1 MAIRCGVPILL
12 LAALGAQ
19 CALAQKYPERP
30 IRLVVASSPG
40 GASDILA
47 RMLAQ
52 KLGEEFKEQIVVD
65 NRGGASG
72 ILGTDI
78 VAKAQPDG
86 YTLLIIQ
93 PSLTIN
99 PNVFRKLP
107 YDVTRDFAPIS
118 LVVDAAQMLSV
129 NPSLPAKSAKDLI
142 ALAKAK
148 PGQLTF
154 GSPGFGTSPHLTAE
168 LFKHRGGIDMQQII
182 FKGSG
187 PAYVSMISG
196 EISAMFATALSMM
209 PHVKSGR
216 IRPLGVTL
224 LKRLEILPDV
234 PTIAETGLLGF
245 KTSQWFGF
253 LAPAGTPAP
262 VIDRIYKALVRAAG
276 SPEVK
281 KRLTAQGVEVVTTTP
296 MEFAK
301 VIREE
306 LTQWASVVKAAG
318 IKPN

>member
-1 MAIRCGVPILL
+1 MYIRLSKLVLIFVSV
-12 LAALGAQ
+12 GAQ
-19 CALAQKYPERP
+19 CAYAQNYPARP

-52 KLGEEFKEQIVVD
+52 KLSEEFKEQIVVD

-78 VAKAQPDG
+78 VAKATPDG

-99 PNVFRKLP
+99 PNVFKKLP
-107 YDVTRDFAPIS
+107 YDVMRDFAPIS

-129 NPSLPAKSAKDLI
+129 SQSVAAKSAKELI

-168 LFKHRGGIDMQQII
+168 LFKLKGGVDMQQVI

-187 PAYVSMISG
+187 PAYVSLVSG

-216 IRPLGVTL
+216 IRPLGVTT
-224 LKRLEILPDV
+224 LKRIGILPEV
-234 PTIAETGLLGF
+234 PTIAEAALPGF
-245 KTSQWFGF
+245 NTSQWFGF
-253 LAPAGTPAP
+253 LAPAGTPRA
-262 VIDRIYKALVRAAG
+262 VIDRLYQALTRAA
-276 SPEVK
+276 SNPEVK
-281 KRLTAQGVEVVTTTP
+281 SRLAAQGVDVVNRP
-296 MEFAK
+296 PKEFAN
-301 VIREE
+301 VIRQE
-306 LTQWASVVKAAG
+306 LAQWASVVKAAG

>member
-1 MAIRCGVPILL
+1 MNFRLST
-12 LAALGAQ
+12 LALIAATLGTQ
-19 CALAQKYPERP
+19 CAIAQAYPTRP

-52 KLGEEFKEQIVVD
+52 KLTEEFKEQIVVD

-78 VAKAQPDG
+78 VAKATPDG

-99 PNVFRKLP
+99 PNVFKKLP
-107 YDVTRDFAPIS
+107 YDVVRDFAPIS
-118 LVVDAAQMLSV
+118 LVVDAAQMLSIS
-129 NPSLPAKSAKDLI
+129 PSLAAKSVKEFI
-142 ALAKAK
+142 ALARAK

-168 LFKHRGGIDMQQII
+168 LFKHKAGIDMQQII

-187 PAYVSMISG
+187 PAYVSLISG

-224 LKRLEILPDV
+224 LKRLEILPEV
-234 PTIAETGLLGF
+234 PTIAETALPGF

-262 VIDRIYKALVRAAG
+262 IVDRIYKALVRAAG

-281 KRLTAQGVEVVTTTP
+281 SRLAAQGVDVVSTSP
-296 MEFAK
+296 KEFAA

-306 LTQWASVVKAAG
+306 LAQWASVVKAAG